1 MSYAGRGTRLAG
13 LGVLIA
19 LGGLAACTDYQPVR
33 MAGNETWLQARAQA
47 AAQAAHARAGTS
59 LVEIDRAGNAR
70 HVVMPGES
78 VYRLAKKYGVTP
90 SAIVN
95 ANGLKRPYR
104 LYAGQVVAIPVPVDA
119 PMARPVQVAQAGT
132 SAPPMVAPPVPR
144 SPTDSGGGSSARVG
158 EVAVASL
165 EPLARPAAAPAAP
178 MSAPA
183 APSPM
188 PAWRPAPV
196 SAAAQR
202 EASEARPPSLSGD
215 GFLWPVK
222 GQVVSRFGEKPNGQR
237 NDGINIA
244 APAGTAVRA
253 AENGIV
259 VYAGNQIA
267 GFGNMLILRHAG
279 GFITTYAHN
288 ERLDVTVGDKV
299 RRGQVIAEVGST
311 GTVSTAQLHFELRK
325 GTEPLNPLGHLVAPQ
340 RVVASSDGG

>member
-1 MSYAGRGTRLAG
+1 MAG
-13 LGVLIA
+13 LGALIA
-19 LGGLAACTDYQPVR
+19 LAGLAACTDYQPVR
-33 MAGNETWLQARAQA
+33 MAGNETWLQARVQA
-47 AAQAAHARAGTS
+47 AAQAVHARAGTS
-59 LVEIDRAGNAR
+59 LVEIDRAGNTR

-78 VYRLAKKYGVTP
+78 VYRLAKKYAVTP
-90 SAIVN
+90 GAIVD

-104 LYAGQVVAIPVPVDA
+104 LYAGQVVAIPVPMDA

-132 SAPPMVAPPVPR
+132 SAPPMVAPPTPR
-144 SPTDSGGGSSARVG
+144 LPMNAGAGSGARAG
-158 EVAVASL
+158 DVAVASL
-165 EPLARPAAAPAAP
+165 EPLAAPAAP
-178 MSAPA
+178 PAARMS

-188 PAWRPAPV
+188 PAWKPAPV
-196 SAAAQR
+196 SAEAQR
-202 EASEARPPSLSGD
+202 VASEAKPPSLSGD

-253 AENGIV
+253 AESGIV

-311 GTVSTAQLHFELRK
+311 GTVTAAQLHFELRK